1 MSARLESTTAQ
12 ARPSHAQLYCVP
24 AGPARHSVV
33 RYSNRRGLTAL
44 FCEHRFQLAEFVAVT
59 VRMSFG
65 GLTPPQYGRSRAFDC
80 QGIALCPKAASGRA
94 EQVADALS
102 ALATD
107 TQAQELVKA
116 ADETDA
122 EMAETTMYE

>member
-1 MSARLESTTAQ
+1 MDDLGHSTAK
-12 ARPSHAQLYCVP
+12 ASL
-24 AGPARHSVV
+24 
-33 RYSNRRGLTAL
+33 
-44 FCEHRFQLAEFVAVT
+44 
-59 VRMSFG
+59 
-65 GLTPPQYGRSRAFDC
+65 
-80 QGIALCPKAASGRA
+80 LCPKAASGRA